1 MNIVINF
8 VLGLLCIV
16 FIIGLLWFGCFAI
29 GHITHGI
36 VNYFELDFWLPS
48 VIETGF
54 IILFTFCILVC
65 LCISLFY
72 LVKGLSQCF

>member
-48 VIETGF
+48 AIETGF
-54 IILFTFCILVC
+54 LILFTVCILVVLCVTLFC
-65 LCISLFY
+65 LGES
-72 LVKGLSQCF
+72 LSQYF